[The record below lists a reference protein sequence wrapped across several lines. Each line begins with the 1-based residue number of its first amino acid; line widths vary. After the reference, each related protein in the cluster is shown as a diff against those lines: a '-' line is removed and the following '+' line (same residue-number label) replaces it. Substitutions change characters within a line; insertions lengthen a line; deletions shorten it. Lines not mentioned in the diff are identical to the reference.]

1 MVQSVNAA
9 CSFKIQFLVIFCVYE
24 GFFFFSDFRLE
35 KKHIQT
41 CKIIKNNIRYKCNKI
56 GLLDFHTTCIQE
68 LTFLR

>member
-1 MVQSVNAA
+1 MLHAVLKYSSW
-9 CSFKIQFLVIFCVYE
+9 SFFVCMKDFV
-24 GFFFFSDFRLE
+24 FSDFRLE

-56 GLLDFHTTCIQE
+56 GLLDFHTTCIQA